1 MGDRGKKLGF
11 YCSSTSFGGLELH
24 MVRLAS
30 WMHARG
36 WETLLYVIGNS
47 QMAKEGERLGL
58 TIRPI
63 KRNRK
68 YFDLYAASKMSRAF
82 KRDGVDIVWLRD
94 NRDLSVAGIAKSLSG
109 SRIKLV
115 YQQAMELGV
124 SKKDVIH
131 TMRFNKIDAWL
142 SSLPSMA
149 EKVKQNTRLST
160 ERLHVVP
167 LGLELSKFAQT
178 TPSKE
183 EARAK
188 LELPPEPLFVGNIGR
203 FGPKKQQNILIK
215 GLEQIRNGG
224 NDVHLLLVGESTRNE
239 GDTFLN
245 SLHELI
251 AQCKLEN
258 YVHFRPY
265 MQDVLYF
272 YRSIDI
278 FALSSQKETYGM
290 VTIEAMAAGLPIVAT
305 NSGGTVEIL
314 KSGELGLLYNPSS
327 ARDFAVN
334 VISLLDDADKMD
346 SMGTLAQAEAIDN
359 YSNEKECQRIE
370 DIINTL

>member
-1 MGDRGKKLGF
+1 
-11 YCSSTSFGGLELH
+11 

-30 WMHARG
+30 WMQARG
-36 WETLLYVIGNS
+36 WAIYLYVIANS
-47 QMAKEGERLGL
+47 PMAKEGERLGL

-68 YFDLYAASKMSRAF
+68 YFDIFAASRINRAF
-82 KRDGVDIVWLRD
+82 KRDKIDVVWLRD

-115 YQQAMELGV
+115 YQQAMNLGI
-124 SKKDVIH
+124 SKRDLFH
-131 TMRFNKIDAWL
+131 TIRFNKLDAWL
-142 SSLPSMA
+142 SSLDSMA
-149 EKVKQNTRLST
+149 EQVKTHTRFSE
-160 ERLHVVP
+160 ERIHVVP
-167 LGLELSKFAQT
+167 LGLRLSKFEGS

-183 EARAK
+183 EARQK
-188 LELPPEPLFVGNIGR
+188 LKLPKESIVIGNIGR
-203 FGPKKQQNILIK
+203 FGPMKQQNILIK
-215 GLEQIRNGG
+215 GLEQIRNSGF
-224 NDVHLLLVGESTRNE
+224 DAHLLLVGESTKNE

-251 AQCKLEN
+251 KKCKLEE

-265 MQDVLYF
+265 MKDVLYF

-278 FALSSQKETYGM
+278 FALSSQNETYGM

-314 KSGELGLLYNPSS
+314 KSGELGMLYNPTS
-327 ARDFAVN
+327 AGDFAVN
-334 VISLLDDADKMD
+334 VIKLLDDPEKMR
-346 SMGTLAQAEAIDN
+346 SLGSLAQKEAREN
-359 YSNEKECQRIE
+359 YSNEIECQRIE
-370 DIINTL
+370 KIINTL